1 MTKYGRCIR
10 QLAKSMIQL
19 TICAAIALNLYSV
32 DSYASQSVEWQVDD
46 LYYVTGQSVSLYR
59 DGEQTNPYLRLRF
72 REPVVAVSA
81 EGSMKYVRTMDG
93 ALGYVDADE
102 ISNIWILVSK
112 RRKQVTLHQG
122 MRVIS
127 EFRADF
133 GYNAYSDKNIRGSKE
148 DPDQWRTPEGAFY
161 VVRKNP
167 YSKFYRAFL
176 LNYPN
181 AEDAERGKRDGLI
194 SQNDYEAIMLAEK
207 RGTPP
212 PMGTILG
219 GYIEIHGNGTGL
231 ASNWT
236 EGCVA
241 VRDEDMDFMWSYVR
255 EGTPVVIEK

>member
-1 MTKYGRCIR
+1 MHS
-10 QLAKSMIQL
+10 LFSESAMILL
-19 TICAAIALNLYSV
+19 TICTAVVLNLFPV
-32 DSYASQSVEWQVDD
+32 DSDAFQSVEADAED
-46 LYYVTGQSVSLYR
+46 LYYVTGRKTSLYR
-59 DGEQTNPYLRLRF
+59 DMEQVKPYLRLQF
-72 REPVVAVSA
+72 REPVRVVSS
-81 EGSMKYVRTMDG
+81 EGKLRRVRTMDG
-93 ALGYVDADE
+93 ALGYVNANE
-102 ISNIWILVSK
+102 ISNVWILISK
-112 RRKQVTLHQG
+112 RRKQVTLHRG
-122 MRVIS
+122 MRVVS

-133 GYNAYSDKNIRGSKE
+133 GYNAYSDKNIRGSQE
-148 DPDQWRTPEGAFY
+148 EPDHWRTPEGVFY
-161 VVRKNP
+161 VVKKNP

-194 SQNDYEAIMLAEK
+194 SQKDYEAIMLAEK

-212 PMGTILG
+212 PMGTTLG

-241 VRDEDMDFMWSYVR
+241 VRDEDMDFMWSYVK